1 MTGLDRRAGA
11 RRTWLGFGILAL
23 AAALAGCAPRVADG
37 PHAPGVDPR
46 GTAVDGEIV
55 GGRLLEAGEYAL
67 ATDAFTRAALNRG
80 MTPEILT
87 GLGTAALG
95 QGRLG
100 QAETILRRAVAA
112 DPSYPAAWNNL
123 GVVLMERGMYPE
135 AEQVFRRAFA
145 ADAGRDGAIRE
156 NLIHATA
163 KVENPAETGQDQ
175 AKYTLVRQGGG
186 SWRLQ
191 DTGG

>member
-11 RRTWLGFGILAL
+11 RACLSIGIIAL
-23 AAALAGCAPRVADG
+23 ATTLAGCAPQLSDS
-37 PHAPGVDPR
+37 PHAPGVNPR
-46 GTAVDGEIV
+46 GKAVDGEIV

-67 ATDAFTRAALNRG
+67 ATDAFTRAALDKG

-100 QAETILRRAVAA
+100 QAETVLRRAVDA

-135 AEQVFRRAFA
+135 AEQMFRRAFA
-145 ADAGRDGAIRE
+145 ADAGRNTSIRE
-156 NLIHATA
+156 NLINATA
-163 KVENPAETGQDQ
+163 KVENPIKTGQGQ
-175 AKYTLVRQGGG
+175 VNYTLVRQGGG

-191 DTGG
+191 NTGE